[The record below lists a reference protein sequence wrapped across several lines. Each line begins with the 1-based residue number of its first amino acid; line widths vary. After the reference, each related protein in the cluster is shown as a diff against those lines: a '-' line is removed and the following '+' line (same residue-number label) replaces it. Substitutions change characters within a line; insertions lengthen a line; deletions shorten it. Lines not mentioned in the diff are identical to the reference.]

1 LGTSRVLEITLELV
15 GALELNFTTWRIVG
29 WEISKLGAVSQAD
42 ANCRDLSTYSARWLV
57 VWGVSQGCWTAYLG
71 LSIALVDMD
80 AESNLVKS
88 QHLRWNRCWGR
99 DHGFESP
106 SELCFNFL
114 ENGSIVELVIESSLI
129 FVIIFLGIDGLIK
142 KPLYK
147 AALLRNGFHDL
158 GIHSV
163 KDTRDTAHESW
174 LQALH
179 VLHQLERVSTVVP
192 GLEAL
197 QEGEDEDTL
206 LEGVTVGQVRDHR
219 IFFS

>member
-15 GALELNFTTWRIVG
+15 GALELNFTTWRVVG

-42 ANCRDLSTYSARWLV
+42 ANCRDLSTYSTRWLV
-57 VWGVSQGCWTAYLG
+57 VWGVSQSCWTADFG
-71 LSIALVDMD
+71 LSVALVDMD
-80 AESNLVKS
+80 AESNLVES
-88 QHLRWNRCWGR
+88 QHLRWNRCWRR

-106 SELCFNFL
+106 AKLCFNFL

-147 AALLRNGFHDL
+147 AALLRNGFHDFR
-158 GIHSV
+158 IHSV
-163 KDTRDTAHESW
+163 KDARDTAHESW

-179 VLHQLERVSTVVP
+179 VLHQLQRVSTVVP

>member
-1 LGTSRVLEITLELV
+1 
-15 GALELNFTTWRIVG
+15 
-29 WEISKLGAVSQAD
+29 
-42 ANCRDLSTYSARWLV
+42 
-57 VWGVSQGCWTAYLG
+57 
-71 LSIALVDMD
+71 
-80 AESNLVKS
+80 
-88 QHLRWNRCWGR
+88 
-99 DHGFESP
+99 
-106 SELCFNFL
+106 
-114 ENGSIVELVIESSLI
+114 VIESSLI
-129 FVIIFLGIDGLIK
+129 FVVIFLGIDGLIK

-192 GLEAL
+192 CLEAL

-206 LEGVTVGQVRDHR
+206 LECVTVGQVRDHR